1 MKSSFHPYSKSA
13 IPEATLPER
22 DVPTMRSTIWIL
34 LQVPLLLIITSAFPP
49 MQTADALEEGGFV
62 CREETGAVNE
72 TWAFIKH
79 FNWEQY
85 YWAHPFEFTTSD
97 ASYVDNMDVAFFSG
111 HGSNFHITTLRNC
124 CDGVNFASGS
134 VSLGDLDLEI
144 LTIDACSPVPSPIE
158 RDDWA
163 SGWWDVMHGLHQIL
177 SFHTTGWY
185 DSRVEDQYAKNLI
198 NGQKF
203 IDAWFNA
210 ANSVRSGVYPGYCAV
225 IWAYPYGDHPGT
237 ANDTYYS
244 YAPDPSYN
252 LHIMA
257 ITYQY

>member
-1 MKSSFHPYSKSA
+1 MKSSFHPLLAHTVPQAS
-13 IPEATLPER
+13 PPER
-22 DVPTMRSTIWIL
+22 NVLIQRVESIIKTATCL
-34 LQVPLLLIITSAFPP
+34 AAIITACFSA
-49 MQTADALEEGGFV
+49 QTARALEEGGYV
-62 CREETGAVNE
+62 CREENGAVEE

-79 FNWEQY
+79 FSWEQY
-85 YWAHPFEFTTSD
+85 YWAQPFVFTTSD
-97 ASYVDNMDVAFFSG
+97 AAYVDNMDIAFFSG

-124 CDGVNFASGS
+124 CDQVDFSSGA

-144 LTIDACSPVPSPIE
+144 LTVDVCSLIPAPIDRA
-158 RDDWA
+158 DWA
-163 SGWWDVMHGLHQIL
+163 SGWWDVFHRLHQIL
-177 SFHTTGWY
+177 SFRTTGWY
-185 DSRVEDQYAKNLI
+185 DSRVEDQYAVNLLA
-198 NGQKF
+198 GQKF

-225 IWAYPYGDHPGT
+225 IWVYPYNGHPGT

-244 YAPDPSYN
+244 YVSDPSQN